1 MKKIKKILS
10 IILCTAVIICC
21 FAGCSSKN
29 NTADQITGETMLIAY
44 TEENAPFI
52 YIENGELKGFDVEII
67 ERIFDN
73 VKNDY
78 KNYEFIKVDA
88 DYKVGEDTAYT
99 DKEGNEYVASIM
111 VGGVKKN
118 NGSFNRDYSFT
129 NDIISN
135 RIITIS
141 AKGSKIAAYG
151 DLQDKTVGVVTAQAM
166 ESLNKHS
173 KIKDGIKAVKEYKDI
188 DTALKDLD
196 AGKINALVTDE
207 FSFNRLDTDKKYTV
221 LTGELDNISYVYS
234 FKKYDKNVENANEAI
249 LELKSEDYNGAD
261 EFTPI
266 VEKYFGYNASDFE
279 YTPIEK

>member
-10 IILCTAVIICC
+10 IVLCTAVIICC
-21 FAGCSSKN
+21 FAGCSSKSG
-29 NTADQITGETMLIAY
+29 TADEITEETMLIAY

-52 YIENGELKGFDVEII
+52 YIENGKLKGFDVEII
-67 ERIFDN
+67 KKIFDN
-73 VKNDY
+73 IKNDY
-78 KNYEFIKVDA
+78 KNYKFVKVDA

-111 VGGVKKN
+111 IGGIKKDS
-118 NGSFNRDYSFT
+118 GSFNRDHSFT
-129 NDIISN
+129 NDIINN

-141 AKGSKIAAYG
+141 AFGSKIAGYG
-151 DLQDKTVGVVTAQAM
+151 DLQGKTVGVVTGQAM
-166 ESLNKHS
+166 EALNKHT
-173 KIKDGIKAVKEYKDI
+173 KIKNGIKSVKEYKDI
-188 DTALKDLD
+188 EAALKDLD

-207 FSFNRLDTDKKYTV
+207 FSYNKLKTENKYTI

-234 FKKYDKNVENANEAI
+234 FKKYDENADTVNEAI

-266 VEKYFGYNASDFE
+266 VEKYFGYNASNFE
-279 YTPIEK
+279 YAPIEK